1 MKSYTLQVLADFL
14 DAEIQGDA
22 EKVISAVGTLECAQS
37 EQITFLANIKYRVQL
52 EKTEAGA
59 VLLAPNDVEGY
70 HGNAIILKDP
80 YVGFAKV
87 SQLLDST
94 PKAADSIHPSAQI
107 DPSAMIGEGVAIGAN
122 AVIGANVILG
132 ENVQVGAG
140 SVVGQDCVVG
150 SGTRLWA
157 NVTLYHDVHF
167 GTDCIVHSGAVIGSD
182 GFGYANERGQ
192 WIKIPQ
198 VGGVRIGSRV
208 EIGAG
213 TTVDRG
219 AIDHT
224 EIHDGV
230 IIDNQVQIAHND
242 IIGENSAIAGS
253 TTLAGSVKI
262 GKYCIIGGNCA
273 ISGHLSI
280 VDGTHITGSTSVTNH
295 IREPGVYSS
304 ATVAMDNKLW
314 RKNTVRFKQLD
325 NLFQRVK
332 QLEKKV
338 NVDSEP

>member
-14 DAEIQGDA
+14 DGKLQGDA
-22 EKVISAVGTLECAQS
+22 EKIISAVGTLESAQS
-37 EQITFLANIKYRVQL
+37 EQITFLANAKYRVQL
-52 EKTEAGA
+52 DKTAAGA
-59 VLLAPNDVEGY
+59 VLLSPSDAESY
-70 HGNAIILKDP
+70 AGNAIILKDP
-80 YVGFAKV
+80 YVGFAKI

-94 PKAADSIHPSAQI
+94 PNAADSIHPSAQI
-107 DPSAMIGEGVAIGAN
+107 DPSAMIGEGVAIGPN
-122 AVIGANVILG
+122 AVIGANAILG

-140 SVVGQDCVVG
+140 SVVGQDSVLG

-273 ISGHLSI
+273 IAGHLSI
-280 VDGTHITGSTSVTNH
+280 IDGTHITGSTNVTNH
-295 IREPGVYSS
+295 IREAGVYSS
-304 ATVAMDNKLW
+304 STVAMDNKLW
-314 RKNTVRFKQLD
+314 RKNTVRFRQLD
-325 NLFQRVK
+325 GLFQRVK

-338 NVDSEP
+338 DVNPES

>member
-22 EKVISAVGTLECAQS
+22 QKEIFAVGTLESADS
-37 EQITFLANIKYRVQL
+37 GKITFLANAKYRVQL
-52 EKTEAGA
+52 ENTQAGA
-59 VLLAPNDVEGY
+59 VLLSPTDVEGY
-70 HGNAIILKDP
+70 AGNAIILKDP
-80 YVGFAKV
+80 YVGFAKLA
-87 SQLLDST
+87 QLLDST
-94 PKAADSIHPSAQI
+94 PNAADSIHPSAHI
-107 DPSAMIGEGVAIGAN
+107 DPSAMIGEGVAIGPN

-140 SVVGQDCVVG
+140 TVVGQDSIVG

-157 NVTLYHDVHF
+157 NVTVYHDVHF
-167 GTDCIVHSGAVIGSD
+167 GTDCIIHSGAVIGSD

-198 VGGVRIGSRV
+198 TGGVRIGSRV

-213 TTVDRG
+213 TSVDRG

-273 ISGHLSI
+273 ISGHLDI
-280 VDGTHITGSTSVTNH
+280 GDGTHITGSTSVTNH

-314 RKNTVRFKQLD
+314 RKNTVRFRQLD
-325 NLFQRVK
+325 SLFQRVK

-338 NVDSEP
+338 DVNSES